1 MPMDY
6 TTEELIINDSFIN
19 YCLGRNAED
28 ILFWEE
34 VAHVRPDL
42 SIRMQEA
49 AEIVLGLHTML
60 QREVQG
66 GMDET
71 SLGAERRG
79 LYRRIWPYAAAVAAV
94 ALVGWLVWGMG
105 LKNGRMQQDMA
116 AAGPEANGKEG
127 TLTYVT
133 QRGERRFFVLPD
145 STRVYLGAGSNLRL
159 AAGFAALNR
168 EVHLSGEALFDV
180 PANAELPFIV
190 HSSGQDVN
198 VLGTLF
204 NVKAYPEEEI
214 IETSLIRGKV
224 ELVLT
229 GSTRRWPLMP
239 NQKMIVNRAGGD
251 PGIINGKSGKLVL
264 LPLSYSAKD
273 SAVIETV
280 WAKGRLEIV
289 NESFADIRKELE
301 RWYNVNI
308 EIKDKA
314 VEGYTFTAT
323 FTHEDIGEILKILQ
337 QTYYF
342 NYRISG
348 DKIIITK

>member
-1 MPMDY
+1 MPMEY

-34 VAHVRPDL
+34 MAHARPDL
-42 SIRMQEA
+42 ALRMQEA
-49 AEIVLGLHTML
+49 AEIVLGLNIML
-60 QREVQG
+60 QREVHD

-71 SLGAERRG
+71 SFEAERRG
-79 LYRRIWPYAAAVAAV
+79 IFRRILPYAAAVAAA
-94 ALVGWLVWGMG
+94 ALVGWLVWGMTVQRG
-105 LKNGRMQQDMA
+105 GMQQDMA
-116 AAGPEANGKEG
+116 VHGKGANENKSA
-127 TLTYVT
+127 LTYVT

-159 AAGFAALNR
+159 LEGFATLNR

-190 HSSGQDVN
+190 HSQGQDVN

-224 ELVLT
+224 ELVLP
-229 GSTRRWPLMP
+229 GSDHRWPLLP
-239 NQKMIVNRAGGD
+239 NQKMIVNRAVGD
-251 PGIINGKSGKLVL
+251 PGIVNGKSGKLVL

-308 EIKDKA
+308 DIKDKA

-323 FTHEDIGEILKILQ
+323 FTHENIGEILKILQ

-342 NYRISG
+342 NYEISG
-348 DKIIITK
+348 NKITITR